1 LISLDMGD
9 WHATCL
15 YLHMW
20 RIGRFILMEVALR
33 NFLLSSAAVAVLALS
48 SGHADAAQITLGNNT
63 SGFFTFTANGGSHID
78 VSTAGVIGT
87 NEAFFLGDT
96 GTYNLGPTFFTAGP
110 DNGGSFAANGT
121 ESLTVTMLDGD
132 TATGSVNWT
141 QIKDHSVLPDAIGV
155 WHITSSSG
163 DATWLANFGS
173 GGTDVYAPIDIVFE
187 TAAFL
192 STLHPG
198 ASENG
203 NISSGQIN
211 GMDAPPTYIFE
222 PASMALL
229 GSALLMFGLSRR
241 RRGGGAVA

>member
-1 LISLDMGD
+1 MRQIG
-9 WHATCL
+9 CL
-15 YLHMW
+15 
-20 RIGRFILMEVALR
+20 ILMEVALR
-33 NFLLSSAAVAVLALS
+33 NLLLSSVAAATLALS
-48 SGHADAAQITLGNNT
+48 LGHADAAQITLGNNT

-110 DNGGSFAANGT
+110 DNGGSFAANGAET
-121 ESLTVTMLDGD
+121 LTVTMLDGD
-132 TATGSVNWT
+132 TATGTVNWT

-163 DATWLANFGS
+163 DASWLANFGMA

-187 TAAFL
+187 TPAFL

-203 NISSGQIN
+203 DISSGQIN
-211 GMDAPPTYIFE
+211 GMDAPPTYVFE

-229 GSALLMFGLSRR
+229 GSALLMLGVAHRPRVVS
-241 RRGGGAVA
+241 GAES